1 MFKDGPERTW
11 ELLTKAEVEERLG
24 YPVTELPRDKDW
36 GDLDVAKVEQW
47 VCIPAT
53 IQYTIWSDVYRC
65 EGFVTIEEPTG
76 KVSTRGKNAGKPISR
91 KNRVER
97 GGTKEIVLWETAV
110 DHENGEM
117 KNVFPAPLPAELE
130 KGESHS
136 SIFKGCGY
144 ELRVSG

>member
-1 MFKDGPERTW
+1 MWPADSRTRPVADSMHTLLGGEERTW
-11 ELLTKAEVEERLG
+11 ELLTKAEVEARLG

-76 KVSTRGKNAGKPISR
+76 KISTRGKNAGKPIVQ
-91 KNRVER
+91 KKRVAR
-97 GGTKEIVLWETAV
+97 GCGNEIVLWDVAV
-110 DHENGEM
+110 M
-117 KNVFPAPLPAELE
+117 TTQVK
-130 KGESHS
+130 S
-136 SIFKGCGY
+136 
-144 ELRVSG
+144 R